1 LSQDIQ
7 FGRPNSR
14 PSAVHAYP
22 RPSNRSRRAE
32 AASALPRR
40 RVALVRAS
48 FSLAA
53 GLFDFVTIMIASL
66 SVEAL
71 YHLWA
76 YGWDGLNRVFGEA
89 QQSTSNSYLCLFAAA
104 TFVVV
109 NAMRKEYRFAN
120 YLQLRGHRWRCF
132 SLWSLAVLCAMA
144 AGFLTGTSADVSRAA
159 FALVYVVGFFAIYAD
174 RAALTHVVRVSA
186 RHGGVSARRL
196 FRA

>member
-1 LSQDIQ
+1 MSQDIQ

-14 PSAVHAYP
+14 PSAVHAHP

-32 AASALPRR
+32 AASALLRR

-76 YGWDGLNRVFGEA
+76 YGWDGLNQA
-89 QQSTSNSYLCLFAAA
+89 HQSPSNAYLCLFAAA